1 MLGEFFHM
9 NSFNVPFTH
18 VRVNWFSSQF
28 SYWNCGRAEMNWFSP
43 PPHVAVRECF
53 NSSHVQLWTLQ
64 RRLRLKVDMSFSLLS
79 QGLDTFFLR
88 GPLWKTAAL
97 S

>member
-1 MLGEFFHM
+1 MLGKFFHM
-9 NSFNVPFTH
+9 NSFKVPFTH

-28 SYWNCGRAEMNWFSP
+28 SHWNCGRAEMNWFSP
-43 PPHVAVRECF
+43 PPNVAVREGF
-53 NSSHVQLWTLQ
+53 NSSHVQLWTP
-64 RRLRLKVDMSFSLLS
+64 DMSFSLLS
-79 QGLDTFFLR
+79 QSLGTFFLR